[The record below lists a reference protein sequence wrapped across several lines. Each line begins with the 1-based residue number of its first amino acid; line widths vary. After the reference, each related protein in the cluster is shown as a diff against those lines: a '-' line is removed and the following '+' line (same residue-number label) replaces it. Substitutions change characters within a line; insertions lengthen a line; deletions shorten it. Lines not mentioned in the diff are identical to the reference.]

1 MKEEKKEKKTS
12 KKNSTNE
19 KVIPKTTKKASATA
33 KESSTKKETEPKET
47 AKKNSAKKTSVTEK
61 EEVKVSTK
69 KSSTKKETT
78 PKTIKKP
85 STEKK
90 ITKKI
95 VTKDTENKTS
105 NKNKKIVAEKQLT
118 KIDNSETPKNK
129 PGKKSTSSQKIT
141 KAEDKNAIEKAQKKP
156 VQHIEKTQK
165 KELEEIKRTPEKEN
179 VQKIVNKQVQKKR
192 KKLKKWVYVAIL
204 IILIIIWLTSLYKII
219 NWHFDNKE
227 VEKQTEKINETT
239 EVKEVDEGEIISP
252 PENQFDPYWDFIKMP
267 LVSVDFD
274 KLINENNDTIGW
286 IFVDNSNIN
295 YPVVQGADNKYYLT
309 HDFNK
314 EYNDAGWIYMD
325 YRNNNEEFD
334 KNTIIYGHSRLD
346 KSLFGTLRNATTEE
360 WFNNKDN
367 HIIKFSTPYENTM
380 WMVFSTY
387 TIKAESYYLKTD
399 FESDSEYNIWLNKMM
414 KRSKFNYNTE
424 VTTDNQVLTLSSCY
438 TTDGIRV
445 VVHAKLIKK
454 EVR

>member
-1 MKEEKKEKKTS
+1 MKEEKKEVKNKSTKKT
-12 KKNSTNE
+12 T
-19 KVIPKTTKKASATA
+19 
-33 KESSTKKETEPKET
+33 TKKETESPT
-47 AKKNSAKKTSVTEK
+47 PKKTSAKTK
-61 EEVKVSTK
+61 ADVKQIPK
-69 KSSTKKETT
+69 KSSV
-78 PKTIKKP
+78 KT
-85 STEKK
+85 E
-90 ITKKI
+90 
-95 VTKDTENKTS
+95 
-105 NKNKKIVAEKQLT
+105 
-118 KIDNSETPKNK
+118 PKNK
-129 PGKKSTSSQKIT
+129 TINQNTKKLEKTTLEKEKPSIKKERNEFIQSLEKIQT
-141 KAEDKNAIEKAQKKP
+141 KEVQEDKNIIEKENITRPVNKP
-156 VQHIEKTQK
+156 VQK
-165 KELEEIKRTPEKEN
+165 K
-179 VQKIVNKQVQKKR
+179 KQ
-192 KKLKKWVYVAIL
+192 KKLKKWVYVVVL

-219 NWHFDNKE
+219 NWHLDNKE
-227 VEKQTEKINETT
+227 VEKQTEELNETT
-239 EVKEVDEGEIISP
+239 EVQEIDEGEIVTP
-252 PENQFDPYWDFIKMP
+252 PKNQFDPYWDFIKMP
-267 LVSVDFD
+267 LVSVDFE
-274 KLINENNDTIGW
+274 KLINENNDTVGW

-295 YPVVQGADNKYYLT
+295 YPVVQTTDNKFYLT

-325 YRNNNEEFD
+325 YRNNNEQFD

-387 TIKAESYYLKTD
+387 TIKAEGYYLKTD
-399 FESDSEYNIWLNKMM
+399 FENDSEYKIWLDEME

-438 TTDGIRV
+438 TTDGVRV